1 MYFTCFILSI
11 FLSARQLFRIAA
23 LVAVLVGCSAP
34 LSILTASERTAWF
47 SDVPL
52 INSVTVDT
60 QLSFAFDSPSGR
72 ILVLHLQTQA
82 EDKYILIS
90 YHNTLAAIGWTKRG
104 DQFFKG
110 DELLRLEKINVAG
123 KLLWRLTI
131 IPKSA
136 NQLEIRWKQTIMLDV
151 IAELSV

>member
-1 MYFTCFILSI
+1 MSFICFTISVFP
-11 FLSARQLFRIAA
+11 FARQLVRIA
-23 LVAVLVGCSAP
+23 VVGAVLAGCLAP
-34 LSILTASERTAWF
+34 LSILSASERTAWF

-82 EDKYILIS
+82 KDKDILV
-90 YHNTLAAIGWTKRG
+90 YYQDTLAAIGWTKRD
-104 DQFFKG
+104 DQFVKG
-110 DELLRLEKINVAG
+110 DELLRLVKINVGG

-136 NQLEIRWKQTIMLDV
+136 NQLEIR
-151 IAELSV
+151 

>member
-1 MYFTCFILSI
+1 MSFICSI
-11 FLSARQLFRIAA
+11 SSTFPSVRQLFRIAA
-23 LVAVLVGCSAP
+23 LGAVLAGCLAP
-34 LSILTASERTAWF
+34 LSILSASERTAWF

-60 QLSFAFDSPSGR
+60 ELSFAFDSPSGR

-82 EDKYILIS
+82 KDKDILVS
-90 YHNTLAAIGWTKRG
+90 YNNTLAAIGWTKRD
-104 DQFFKG
+104 DQFVKG
-110 DELLRLEKINVAG
+110 DELLRMEKINVGG

-136 NQLEIRWKQTIMLDV
+136 NQLEIR
-151 IAELSV
+151 

>member
-1 MYFTCFILSI
+1 MSFIRSI
-11 FLSARQLFRIAA
+11 SSTFPSVRQLFRIAA
-23 LVAVLVGCSAP
+23 LGAVLAGCLAP
-34 LSILTASERTAWF
+34 LSILSASERTAWF

-60 QLSFAFDSPSGR
+60 ELSFAFDSPSGR

-82 EDKYILIS
+82 KDKDILVS
-90 YHNTLAAIGWTKRG
+90 YNNTLAAIGWTKRD
-104 DQFFKG
+104 DQFVKG
-110 DELLRLEKINVAG
+110 DELLRLVKINVGG

-136 NQLEIRWKQTIMLDV
+136 NQLEIR
-151 IAELSV
+151 

>member
-1 MYFTCFILSI
+1 MSFICFTIPI
-11 FLSARQLFRIAA
+11 FPFARQLVRIAV
-23 LVAVLVGCSAP
+23 LGAVLASCLSS
-34 LSILTASERTAWF
+34 LSILSASERTAWF

-52 INSVTVDT
+52 TNSVTVDT

-82 EDKYILIS
+82 EDTDIWVS
-90 YHNTLAAIGWTKRG
+90 YQNTLDAIGWTKRD
-104 DQFFKG
+104 DQFVKG
-110 DELLRLEKINVAG
+110 DELLRLEKINVGG

-136 NQLEIRWKQTIMLDV
+136 NQLEIR
-151 IAELSV
+151 

>member
-1 MYFTCFILSI
+1 MSFIYFILSN
-11 FLSARQLFRIAA
+11 LPSAQQLFKIAILSVVLKGC
-23 LVAVLVGCSAP
+23 LVP
-34 LSILTASERTAWF
+34 LSSLSASERTAWF

-52 INSVTVDT
+52 INNVTVDT

-82 EDKYILIS
+82 EDKDIQVS
-90 YHNTLAAIGWTKRG
+90 YHNTLAAIGWTKG
-104 DQFFKG
+104 DDQFVKG
-110 DELLRLEKINVAG
+110 DELLRLEKINVGG

-136 NQLEIRWKQTIMLDV
+136 NQLEIR
-151 IAELSV
+151 

>member
-1 MYFTCFILSI
+1 MSFICFILSN
-11 FLSARQLFRIAA
+11 FPSARQLFRIAA
-23 LVAVLVGCSAP
+23 LSAVLAGCLAP
-34 LSILTASERTAWF
+34 LSILSASERTAWF

-82 EDKYILIS
+82 EDKDILVS
-90 YHNTLAAIGWTKRG
+90 YYNTLAAVGWTKRN
-104 DQFFKG
+104 DQFVKG
-110 DELLRLEKINVAG
+110 EELLRLEKINVGG

-136 NQLEIRWKQTIMLDV
+136 NRLEIR
-151 IAELSV
+151 

>member
-1 MYFTCFILSI
+1 MSFICFTISVFP
-11 FLSARQLFRIAA
+11 FARQLVRIA
-23 LVAVLVGCSAP
+23 VMGAVLAGCLAP
-34 LSILTASERTAWF
+34 LSILSASERTAWF

-82 EDKYILIS
+82 EDKAIQVS
-90 YHNTLAAIGWTKRG
+90 YHNTLAAIGWTKRD
-104 DQFFKG
+104 DQFVKG
-110 DELLRLEKINVAG
+110 DELLRLEKINVGG

-131 IPKSA
+131 IPKAA
-136 NQLEIRWKQTIMLDV
+136 NQLEIR
-151 IAELSV
+151 

>member
-1 MYFTCFILSI
+1 MSFICFILST
-11 FLSARQLFRIAA
+11 FSFARQLVRIAA
-23 LVAVLVGCSAP
+23 VGTVFAGCLAP
-34 LSILTASERTAWF
+34 LSILYASERTAWF

-72 ILVLHLQTQA
+72 ILVLHLQTQI
-82 EDKYILIS
+82 DDSDIQLS
-90 YHNTLAAIGWTKRG
+90 YHNTLAAIGWTKRE
-104 DQFFKG
+104 DQFVKG
-110 DELLRLEKINVAG
+110 DELLRLEKINVGG

-136 NQLEIRWKQTIMLDV
+136 NQLEIR
-151 IAELSV
+151 

>member
-1 MYFTCFILSI
+1 MAFIYFTLSI
-11 FLSARQLFRIAA
+11 FPSARQMFRIAA
-23 LVAVLVGCSAP
+23 LGAVLAGCLAP
-34 LSILTASERTAWF
+34 LSILSASERTGWF

-72 ILVLHLQTQA
+72 ILVLHLQTEA
-82 EDKYILIS
+82 EDKDILVS
-90 YHNTLAAIGWTKRG
+90 YNNTLAAIGWTKRD
-104 DQFFKG
+104 DQFVKG
-110 DELLRLEKINVAG
+110 DELLRLVKINVGG

-136 NQLEIRWKQTIMLDV
+136 NQLEIR
-151 IAELSV
+151 

>member
-1 MYFTCFILSI
+1 MSFIGSI
-11 FLSARQLFRIAA
+11 ILLFPLARQLYRIAA
-23 LVAVLVGCSAP
+23 LGAVLAGCFAP
-34 LSILTASERTAWF
+34 LSILSASERTAWF

-82 EDKYILIS
+82 EDKDIQVS
-90 YHNTLAAIGWTKRG
+90 YHNTLAAIGWTKRD
-104 DQFFKG
+104 DQFVKG
-110 DELLRLEKINVAG
+110 DELLRLEKINVEG

-136 NQLEIRWKQTIMLDV
+136 NQLEIR
-151 IAELSV
+151 

>member
-1 MYFTCFILSI
+1 MSFFP
-11 FLSARQLFRIAA
+11 FARQLVRT
-23 LVAVLVGCSAP
+23 AVLGAVLAGWLAP
-34 LSILTASERTAWF
+34 LSILSASERTAWF

-82 EDKYILIS
+82 EDKDIQVS
-90 YHNTLAAIGWTKRG
+90 YHNTLAAIGWTKRD

-110 DELLRLEKINVAG
+110 DELLRLEKINVGG

-136 NQLEIRWKQTIMLDV
+136 NQLEIR
-151 IAELSV
+151 

>member
-1 MYFTCFILSI
+1 MPFICFTISILP
-11 FLSARQLFRIAA
+11 LARQLVRIVVV
-23 LVAVLVGCSAP
+23 VAVLAGSLAP
-34 LSILTASERTAWF
+34 LSILSASERTAWF

-82 EDKYILIS
+82 EDKDIQVS
-90 YHNTLAAIGWTKRG
+90 YHNTLAAIGWTKR
-104 DQFFKG
+104 DDHFVKD
-110 DELLRLEKINVAG
+110 DELLRLEKINVGG

-131 IPKSA
+131 FPKSA
-136 NQLEIRWKQTIMLDV
+136 NQLEIR
-151 IAELSV
+151 

>member
-1 MYFTCFILSI
+1 MPFFP
-11 FLSARQLFRIAA
+11 FARQLVRIA
-23 LVAVLVGCSAP
+23 VWGAVLVGCLAP
-34 LSILTASERTAWF
+34 LSILSTSERTAWF

-82 EDKYILIS
+82 EDKDIQVS
-90 YHNTLAAIGWTKRG
+90 YHNTLAAIGWTKG
-104 DQFFKG
+104 DDQFVKG
-110 DELLRLEKINVAG
+110 DELLRLEKKNVGG
-123 KLLWRLTI
+123 KLFWRLTI

-136 NQLEIRWKQTIMLDV
+136 NQLEIR
-151 IAELSV
+151 

>member
-1 MYFTCFILSI
+1 MSFICFKTLI
-11 FLSARQLFRIAA
+11 FPFARQLYRIAV
-23 LVAVLVGCSAP
+23 LGAVWAGCFAP
-34 LSILTASERTAWF
+34 LSILSASERTAWF

-82 EDKYILIS
+82 EDKEIQVS
-90 YHNTLAAIGWTKRG
+90 YHNTLAAIGWTKRN
-104 DQFFKG
+104 DQFVKG
-110 DELLRLEKINVAG
+110 DELLRLEKINVGG

-136 NQLEIRWKQTIMLDV
+136 NQLEIR
-151 IAELSV
+151 

>member
-1 MYFTCFILSI
+1 MSFICSI
-11 FLSARQLFRIAA
+11 SSTFPSVRQLFRIAA
-23 LVAVLVGCSAP
+23 LGAVLAGCLAP
-34 LSILTASERTAWF
+34 LSILSASERTAWF

-60 QLSFAFDSPSGR
+60 ELSFAFDSPSGR

-82 EDKYILIS
+82 KDKDILVS
-90 YHNTLAAIGWTKRG
+90 YNNTLAAIGWTKRD
-104 DQFFKG
+104 DQFVKG
-110 DELLRLEKINVAG
+110 DELLRLEKINVGG

-136 NQLEIRWKQTIMLDV
+136 NQLEIR
-151 IAELSV
+151 

>member
-1 MYFTCFILSI
+1 MAALGAVLAGCLAPLPILS
-11 FLSARQLFRIAA
+11 
-23 LVAVLVGCSAP
+23 
-34 LSILTASERTAWF
+34 ASERTAWF

-82 EDKYILIS
+82 EDKEILVS
-90 YHNTLAAIGWTKRG
+90 YHSTLAAIGWTKRD

-110 DELLRLEKINVAG
+110 GELLRLEKINVGG

-136 NQLEIRWKQTIMLDV
+136 NQLQIR
-151 IAELSV
+151 

>member
-1 MYFTCFILSI
+1 MSFISLLMTIFPFARHLVKIAVLGAILS
-11 FLSARQLFRIAA
+11 
-23 LVAVLVGCSAP
+23 GCLAP
-34 LSILTASERTAWF
+34 LSILSASERTAWF

-52 INSVTVDT
+52 INGVTVDT

-82 EDKYILIS
+82 EDEDIQVS
-90 YHNTLAAIGWTKRG
+90 YHNTLAAIGWTKRD
-104 DQFFKG
+104 DQFVKG
-110 DELLRLEKINVAG
+110 DELLRLEKINVGG

-136 NQLEIRWKQTIMLDV
+136 NQLEIL
-151 IAELSV
+151 

>member
-1 MYFTCFILSI
+1 MSYICFMLSI
-11 FLSARQLFRIAA
+11 FPSARQLFRIAA
-23 LVAVLVGCSAP
+23 LGAVLLGCLAP
-34 LSILTASERTAWF
+34 LSILSASERTAWF

-82 EDKYILIS
+82 KDKDILVS
-90 YHNTLAAIGWTKRG
+90 YNNTLAAIGWTKRD
-104 DQFFKG
+104 DQFVKG
-110 DELLRLEKINVAG
+110 DELLRLVKINVGG

-136 NQLEIRWKQTIMLDV
+136 NQLQIR
-151 IAELSV
+151 

>member
-1 MYFTCFILSI
+1 MYSIRFIMLI
-11 FLSARQLFRIAA
+11 FPFARQLVRIA
-23 LVAVLVGCSAP
+23 VLASFLAP
-34 LSILTASERTAWF
+34 FSILSASERTAWF

-52 INSVTVDT
+52 IKSVTVDT

-82 EDKYILIS
+82 EDSDIQVS
-90 YHNTLAAIGWTKRG
+90 YHNTLAAIGWTKRD
-104 DQFFKG
+104 DQFVKG
-110 DELLRLEKINVAG
+110 DELLRLEKINVGG

-136 NQLEIRWKQTIMLDV
+136 NQLEIR
-151 IAELSV
+151 